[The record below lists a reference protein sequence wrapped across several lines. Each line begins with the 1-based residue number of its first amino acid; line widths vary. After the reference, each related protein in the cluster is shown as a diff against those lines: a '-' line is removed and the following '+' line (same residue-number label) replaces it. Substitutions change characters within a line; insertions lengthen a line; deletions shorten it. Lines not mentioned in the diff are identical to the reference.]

1 MTVLRFLAGANALS
15 RNFGG
20 DSFTE
25 YIRSLTSHTYYKP
38 KTQVKLIR
46 ATVYES
52 PQIGIFNKLGCI
64 LI

>member
-20 DSFTE
+20 VSFTE
-25 YIRSLTSHTYYKP
+25 YISLTSHTYYKP

-52 PQIGIFNKLGCI
+52 PPIGIFNKLGCI
-64 LI
+64 LM